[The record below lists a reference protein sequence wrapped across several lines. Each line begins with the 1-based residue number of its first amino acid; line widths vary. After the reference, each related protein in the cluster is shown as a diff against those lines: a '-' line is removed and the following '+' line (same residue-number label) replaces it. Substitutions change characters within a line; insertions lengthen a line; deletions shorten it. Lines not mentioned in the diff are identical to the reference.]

1 MIAAVTCDPGSWASR
16 SGGGAGT
23 WSGSRLSWTGC
34 TIVLLGRWLSCSLLV
49 LIPVTGGKRRN
60 QHRRSQQVS
69 NRPQCPRALA
79 AVTCATS
86 SRPAV
91 SVLAGPLRRDQPLSS
106 VGRPWLEVTPPL
118 SAGPSQYLRLLHMQ
132 RRHR

>member
-1 MIAAVTCDPGSWASR
+1 MIAAVTCDPGSRASR

-69 NRPQCPRALA
+69 HRPQCPRAPA
-79 AVTCATS
+79 TVTCAAI

-91 SVLAGPLRRDQPLSS
+91 RVLAGPLRREQPPAA
-106 VGRPWLEVTPPL
+106 GRQHQPQVPPAVPAQPAQPPQL
-118 SAGPSQYLRLLHMQ
+118 PAF
-132 RRHR
+132 